1 MLDPELARALA
12 QTQGADARIGPDGE
26 EIAEDRP
33 GWRPQYR
40 AWDLHAEQLGQ
51 IVSALGSL
59 QQAVVASAGGKGRRP
74 DPYPTPLTAIPAVER
89 EQAADDMAAT
99 LDMLGITFDGE
110 VFGPAGD

>member
-1 MLDPELARALA
+1 MSDPELARALA
-12 QTQGADARIGPDGE
+12 QTQGTDARIGPDGE
-26 EIAEDRP
+26 EIAEARP

-74 DPYPTPLTAIPAVER
+74 DPYPTPWTALPEVER
-89 EQAADDMAAT
+89 EQAADDMATT
-99 LDMLGITFDGE
+99 LGMLGISFDGE